1 MNVRRITGAGIAT
14 TVAVVMLAACSSGGG
29 EPTSSSGG
37 GSPSGGSGEVTTIT
51 FWNSYTS
58 SDRPAVE
65 ELVRRFN
72 DSQDQYQVDM
82 TIQPNDVLSDTLLPA
97 YNAGEGPTIVTIDAS
112 LVPAYVEQGVF
123 QPVDDFYDGA
133 VSADVLPKASL
144 DATTYDGKQ
153 WGVPFGATPTM
164 LYWNKALFAAAGL
177 DAAPTTMDEMADDA
191 VALTD
196 AGKGQYG
203 IAIPDR
209 EAPSTW
215 AVLLW
220 SNGGGIVSEDRS
232 HSTFGDPESVEAVT
246 RWSGLMRD
254 QGISP
259 IGMNG
264 VEGDTLFGAGK
275 AAMLIN
281 GPWAS
286 TGFKEAGI
294 DFGIAPVPAGSA
306 TQTSVAISTNVHL
319 NAKATDAEKAAAY
332 AFLEFWNSVES
343 QTYWAVQTGYPPNRS
358 DVDPATLAE
367 NPTAQ
372 AYAAKTNSQFY
383 LGGLAK
389 YAQIDSDVVI
399 PTIQRITNGEGDPA
413 QLMSDASAQID
424 ALLG

>member
-1 MNVRRITGAGIAT
+1 MNVRRITAAGMAT
-14 TVAVVMLAACSSGGG
+14 TVALGMLAACSSGSE
-29 EPTSSSGG
+29 EPAQTSGAAG
-37 GSPSGGSGEVTTIT
+37 PSGGTGEVTTIT

-72 DSQDQYQVDM
+72 ESQDQYVVDM

-133 VSADVLPKASL
+133 VSADVLPAASL
-144 DATTYDGKQ
+144 DATTYDGQQ

-164 LYWNKALFAAAGL
+164 LYWNKALFAAAGI
-177 DAAPTTMDEMADDA
+177 DEPPATMDEMADDA
-191 VALTD
+191 VRLTD
-196 AGKGQYG
+196 AGAGQYG

-220 SNGGGIVSEDRS
+220 SNGGGIVSEDRT
-232 HSTFGDPESVEAVT
+232 HSVFGDPASIEAVE
-246 RWSGLMRD
+246 RWSGLMRNE
-254 QGISP
+254 GVSP
-259 IGMNG
+259 IGLNG

-286 TGFKEAGI
+286 TGFKDAGI
-294 DFGIAPVPAGSA
+294 DFGIAPVPAGKA
-306 TQTSVAISTNVHL
+306 TQTAVAISTNVHL
-319 NAKATDAEKAAAY
+319 SATATEAEKAAAY

-343 QTYWAVQTGYPPNRS
+343 QTYWAIETGYPPNRS
-358 DVDPATLAE
+358 DVDPATLAD

-372 AYAAKTNSQFY
+372 AYAQETNSRFY
-383 LGGLAK
+383 LGGLSK

-399 PTIQRITNGEGDPA
+399 PTIQRITNGEGDVA
-413 QLMSDASAQID
+413 ELMTQASSQID
-424 ALLG
+424 ALLD